1 MRKSRLAMLALIAIL
16 SIPLP
21 AAAQQKDDKDCKDHP
36 LFTRMPDYWIH
47 HCKEVDFDA
56 YPFVIAK
63 GKTEQV
69 EGKLWQ
75 INYRAQSTLKSKPSE
90 LQIVRNFENA
100 VKKLGGTVVY
110 SEKPKTT
117 FKVNKD
123 GKEIWVDL
131 LTDWTSSYTLTILE
145 KKGMEQDIIANA
157 DALLNDLKNS
167 GHVAVSGIFFDT
179 GKSDLKPESEQAI
192 SEIGKLL
199 KKDAGLKVY
208 VVGHTDN
215 VGGLESNM
223 KLSQARAEAVMQA
236 LVKTYGIAA
245 SRMQAFGNGPYAPVS
260 SNDNDEGKA
269 RNRRVELVKQ

>member
-1 MRKSRLAMLALIAIL
+1 MRRTIFAIL
-16 SIPLP
+16 AITSLAIPLSG
-21 AAAQQKDDKDCKDHP
+21 QQKDDPNCKDHP

-47 HCKEVDFDA
+47 HCKEVEFDA
-56 YPFVIAK
+56 YPFVVGK

-69 EGKLWQ
+69 EGHLWQ
-75 INYRAQSTLKSKPSE
+75 INYRAQPNLNSQPSE

-100 VKKLGGTVVY
+100 VKKQGGAVVY

-117 FKVNKD
+117 FRLKSN

-131 LTDWTSSYTLTILE
+131 LTDWTASYTLTILE
-145 KKGMEQDIIANA
+145 QKGMDQDIAVNA

-167 GHVAVSGIFFDT
+167 GHAAVYGIYFDT

-192 SEIGKLL
+192 GEIGKLL
-199 KKDAGLKVY
+199 KKDANLKVF

-223 KLSQARAEAVMQA
+223 KLSQDRADAVMQA
-236 LVKTYGIAA
+236 LVKTHGIAA
-245 SRMQAFGNGPYAPVS
+245 SRMKAFGNGPYAPVS
-260 SNDNDEGKA
+260 TNDTDEGKA
-269 RNRRVELVKQ
+269 KNRRVELVKQ